1 MSDNNSDHEDL
12 ETMSTSSGLETCTS
26 SSKSVEDSVSMEESD
41 NEVPVVKGLAPAVAP
56 AVVKGPAKS
65 KAKAKADTEVDQDQ
79 VQVFCTSIKNIKSSR
94 STEVDPDEPAI
105 PIVCFGTKDNG
116 TLITAFT
123 KRTKTFKNLYD

>member
-41 NEVPVVKGLAPAVAP
+41 NEVPVVKGLAVAP